1 MEHNKNT
8 VAAINHQR
16 AIRIK
21 FHDHSWY
28 FLSIAQKNWTLSR
41 VVAVAVEERRPLW
54 IGLNTVRVNL
64 RTVHRDIL
72 Y

>member
-1 MEHNKNT
+1 MEHNENT

-28 FLSIAQKNWTLSR
+28 FLSIAQKNWTLSL
-41 VVAVAVEERRPLW
+41 VVAVAVEDRRPLW
-54 IGLNTVRVNL
+54 RGLNTVRVNL